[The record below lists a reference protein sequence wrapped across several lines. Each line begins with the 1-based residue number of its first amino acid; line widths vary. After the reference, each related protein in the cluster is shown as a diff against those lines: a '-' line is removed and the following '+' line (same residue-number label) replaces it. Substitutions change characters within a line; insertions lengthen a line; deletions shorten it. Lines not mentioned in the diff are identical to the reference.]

1 MLLAF
6 RPLNVL
12 KGASTQIFSG
22 EYQEIYKNIYLAELE
37 AATRGVLSKKVFFE
51 ISENSQETFMPGSLF
66 K

>member
-6 RPLNVL
+6 RPLTVL
-12 KGASTQIFSG
+12 KGSSTQIFSG
-22 EYQEIYKNIYLAELE
+22 EYQEIYKNIYFAELE